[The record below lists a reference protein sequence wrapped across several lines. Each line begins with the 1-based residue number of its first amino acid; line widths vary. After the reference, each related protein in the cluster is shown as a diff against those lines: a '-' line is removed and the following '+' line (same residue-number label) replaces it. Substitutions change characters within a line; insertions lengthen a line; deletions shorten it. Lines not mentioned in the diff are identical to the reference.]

1 MKILKFLAYTF
12 GLIAYGLLCS
22 CIALCINDEAIVS
35 KIESN
40 LGDNLGDFMSGTIG
54 IFLAFVSTIFL
65 FITFKA
71 QQKQSKEAKDDA
83 FRARFEGTFF
93 NMLSMYYNVRAE
105 GDKQIRQFSKCGSNN
120 MSEFYVR
127 FKQYYSEMLKRNED
141 FASAMI
147 ALEEDP
153 MPKTKMQTALY
164 DLGNLYDEYVK
175 EQECN
180 AGFYFRYVHNLI
192 LFVLKHWEG
201 KSEDIHTYLN
211 FIQSEM
217 SDEELGLL
225 FYDCISNKGQ
235 DKNHQYRF
243 KQNLDDNSFLEN
255 VSEQT
260 LLSRTHYKLFPKTN
274 FRFLNDDERKLVV
287 VTSQHD
293 IELTP
298 LKRYKG

>member
-1 MKILKFLAYTF
+1 MKVLRYLAYGF
-12 GLIAYGLLCS
+12 VFIAYGLLCS
-22 CIALCINDEAIVS
+22 YIALCIKDEAIIS

-40 LGDNLGDFMSGTIG
+40 LGDNFGDFMSGTIG

-105 GDKQIRQFSKCGSNN
+105 GDKQIRQFSKYGSNN
-120 MSEFYVR
+120 MNEFYVR
-127 FKQYYSEMLKRNED
+127 FKEYYNEALNRKND
-141 FASAMI
+141 FSSSMI
-147 ALEEDP
+147 ALEEEVIP
-153 MPKTKMQTALY
+153 ETKMKTALY

-192 LFVLKHWEG
+192 SFVLKHWKG
-201 KSEDIHTYLN
+201 QSEDIHTYLN
-211 FIQSEM
+211 FIQAEM

-255 VSEQT
+255 ISENT

-287 VTSQHD
+287 
-293 IELTP
+293 
-298 LKRYKG
+298 K

>member
-1 MKILKFLAYTF
+1 MKILKFLAYAF
-12 GLIAYGLLCS
+12 GFIAYGLLCS
-22 CIALCINDEAIVS
+22 CIALSISNEDIVS

-40 LGDNLGDFMSGTIG
+40 LGDNFGDFMSGTIG

-71 QQKQSKEAKDDA
+71 QQEQSKEAKDDA

-127 FKQYYSEMLKRNED
+127 FKEYYNEALNRKNG
-141 FASAMI
+141 FSSSMI
-147 ALEEDP
+147 ALEEEVIP
-153 MPKTKMQTALY
+153 ETKMKTALY
-164 DLGNLYDEYVK
+164 DLGNLYDEYVDA
-175 EQECN
+175 QGCN

-192 LFVLKHWEG
+192 SFVLKHWEG
-201 KSEDIHTYLN
+201 NPEDIHTYLN
-211 FIQSEM
+211 FIQAEM

-255 VSEQT
+255 ISEQT
-260 LLSRTHYKLFPKTN
+260 LLSRTHYQLFPKTN

-287 VTSQHD
+287 
-293 IELTP
+293 
-298 LKRYKG
+298 K

>member
-1 MKILKFLAYTF
+1 MKVLKYLAYVF
-12 GLIAYGLLCS
+12 VFIAYGLLCS
-22 CIALCINDEAIVS
+22 YIALCIKDEAIIS

-40 LGDNLGDFMSGTIG
+40 LENNLGDFMSGTIG

-105 GDKQIRQFSKCGSNN
+105 GDKQISLFSKCGSNN
-120 MSEFYVR
+120 MNEFYVR
-127 FKQYYSEMLKRNED
+127 FKEYYNEALNRKND
-141 FASAMI
+141 FSSAMI
-147 ALEEDP
+147 ALEENTIP
-153 MPKTKMQTALY
+153 ETQMKTALY
-164 DLGNLYDEYVK
+164 DLGSLYDEYVK
-175 EQECN
+175 KQECN

-192 LFVLKHWEG
+192 SFVLKHWEG
-201 KSEDIHTYLN
+201 KSEEIHTYLN
-211 FIQSEM
+211 FIQAEM

-255 VSEQT
+255 ISEQT

-274 FRFLNDDERKLVV
+274 FRFLNDDERKLV
-287 VTSQHD
+287 
-293 IELTP
+293 
-298 LKRYKG
+298 KR

>member
-1 MKILKFLAYTF
+1 MKMKVLKYLAYVF
-12 GLIAYGLLCS
+12 VFIAYGLLCS
-22 CIALCINDEAIVS
+22 YIALCINDEAIAS

-65 FITFKA
+65 FITFRA

-127 FKQYYSEMLKRNED
+127 FKDYYNEALNRKND
-141 FASAMI
+141 FSSAMI
-147 ALEEDP
+147 ALEENTIP
-153 MPKTKMQTALY
+153 ETKIKTALY

-192 LFVLKHWEG
+192 SFVLKHWEG

-211 FIQSEM
+211 FIQAEM

-274 FRFLNDDERKLVV
+274 FRFLNDDERKLV
-287 VTSQHD
+287 
-293 IELTP
+293 
-298 LKRYKG
+298 KG